1 MNKETAERYVNEY
14 GKNLYS
20 FCRYCTRDLDAAN
33 ELYQQTF
40 LVAFEKDELEE
51 NANPVSYLITI
62 AVNLWK
68 NRLRKAAWRKK
79 IADVRA
85 AGEEELAQIAD
96 AGPSVEEEV
105 EQKQE
110 RERVRECVRKLPEKY
125 RIVILM
131 FYMEDMSIAEIASAL
146 KIPEGTVKS
155 RMNMAKK
162 MLKESLQNG
171 EEGFGFVVNAVPDA
185 R

>member
-1 MNKETAERYVNEY
+1 M
-14 GKNLYS
+14 
-20 FCRYCTRDLDAAN
+20 
-33 ELYQQTF
+33 
-40 LVAFEKDELEE
+40 
-51 NANPVSYLITI
+51 
-62 AVNLWK
+62 
-68 NRLRKAAWRKK
+68 
-79 IADVRA
+79 
-85 AGEEELAQIAD
+85 
-96 AGPSVEEEV
+96 EEEV

-171 EEGFGFVVNAVPDA
+171 EEGFGFVVKAVPDA